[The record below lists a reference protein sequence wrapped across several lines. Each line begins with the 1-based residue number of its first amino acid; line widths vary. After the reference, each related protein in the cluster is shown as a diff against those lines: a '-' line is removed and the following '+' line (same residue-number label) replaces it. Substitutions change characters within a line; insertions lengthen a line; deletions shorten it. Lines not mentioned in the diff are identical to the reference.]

1 MKMER
6 YFLTQRG
13 FTLTEIL
20 IAMTII
26 CILVTMSVPIY
37 SQAIEQ
43 ARLDAAARDLK
54 TIWSAQ
60 RVYWLENRQ
69 YAQDLA
75 TLKGKDLL
83 SSKFVLTRGS
93 LTASYVYEIETADSS
108 SFLAVATRNGSSKWH
123 GEIQID
129 EFGDISGKVTASGGT
144 VLVPMLAK

>member
-1 MKMER
+1 MITR
-6 YFLTQRG
+6 QG

-43 ARLDAAARDLK
+43 AHLDAAARDLK

-60 RVYWLENRQ
+60 RVYWLDKRE

-75 TLKGKDLL
+75 TLQDIDLL
-83 SSKFVLTRGS
+83 SSKFVLTKGS
-93 LTASYVYEIETADSS
+93 LTASYVYEIEAADSS
-108 SFLAVATRNGSSKWH
+108 SFLAVATRNGSRKWT

-129 EFGDISGKVTASGGT
+129 EFGDISGKVSASGGT